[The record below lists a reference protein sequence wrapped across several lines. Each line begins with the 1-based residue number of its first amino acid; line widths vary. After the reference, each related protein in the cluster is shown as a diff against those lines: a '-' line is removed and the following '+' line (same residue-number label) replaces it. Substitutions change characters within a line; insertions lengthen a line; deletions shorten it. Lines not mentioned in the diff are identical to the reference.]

1 MYASQVKIAPNENT
15 SVSKKTNT
23 EIAVIVVWVV
33 VVGRGVDVT
42 MGTVE

>member
-1 MYASQVKIAPNENT
+1 MYASQVKISHWAHT